1 MTTTTS
7 YRKSAPP
14 ALKTYNVNLWPL
26 EGCEAT
32 VKASTPTIA
41 RNIAARVF
49 GDDDITSIFADPD
62 YWTIEEIL
70 TGRA

>member
-1 MTTTTS
+1 MTFATQ
-7 YRKSAPP
+7 YRKSAPQP
-14 ALKTYNVNLWPL
+14 LKTYSVNLWPL

-32 VKASTPTIA
+32 VKARTHTQA
-41 RNIAARVF
+41 RDIAARVF
-49 GDDDITSIFADPD
+49 GDDITAVFAEPD